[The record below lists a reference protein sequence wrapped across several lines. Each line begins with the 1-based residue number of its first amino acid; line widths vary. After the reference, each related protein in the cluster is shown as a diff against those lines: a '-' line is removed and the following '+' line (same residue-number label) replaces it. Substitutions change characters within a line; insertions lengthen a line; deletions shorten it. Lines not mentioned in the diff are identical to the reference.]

1 MLPDREFYL
10 GTIVI
15 KSEQKIHSRF
25 LEILASE
32 QNWTC
37 KHKIGHCDLTLLCF
51 FYFHNFEYQGSI
63 YGLVK
68 FIINYI

>member
-1 MLPDREFYL
+1 M
-10 GTIVI
+10 I
-15 KSEQKIHSRF
+15 KSEQNTFMF

-37 KHKIGHCDLTLLCF
+37 KHKEGHCDLTLLCFF

-63 YGLVK
+63 NVSVK
-68 FIINYI
+68 FITNYI